1 MRSRKIK
8 RRRRPVLPAVILMSA
23 VTAAACF
30 AHTDAPPAEQS
41 ARVQAAFASAVP
53 EEAAQ
58 ALLSSA
64 APQEAAQAPA
74 PLDVPWIDQREDF
87 PTGCESCCAAM
98 ALQYA
103 GVDCSA
109 DAFIDWYLPTGT
121 APYQNEDGVLI
132 GCDPCEKFPG
142 DPRTDAGWGCYAP
155 VIEKALRDVLWDYD
169 DLTVYDLSGASLQS
183 VYEQSVAQGR
193 PALIWVTIDMEPPQ
207 VSDWF
212 YLEDS
217 DELFE
222 WIYPMHCVVL
232 TGKTEDG
239 YYCNDPMR
247 GKNTFYEKEA
257 VETAF
262 EGLGRQALAIGL

>member
-1 MRSRKIK
+1 M
-8 RRRRPVLPAVILMSA
+8 PAVILMSA
-23 VTAAACF
+23 VTALACF
-30 AHTDAPPAEQS
+30 AYTDAPPAEQS

-58 ALLSSA
+58 AQAIFASA
-64 APQEAAQAPA
+64 APKEAAQEIA
-74 PLDVPWIDQREDF
+74 PLDVPWIDQREEF
-87 PTGCESCCAAM
+87 PTGCESCCAVM
-98 ALQYA
+98 ALQFA

-109 DAFIDWYLPTGT
+109 DTFIDWYLPTGT

-132 GCDPCEKFPG
+132 GCDPREEFPG

-155 VIEKALRDVLWDYD
+155 VIEGALRTILADYD

-183 VYEQSVAQGR
+183 VCQQSVGQGR

-207 VSDWF
+207 ISDQF

-217 DELFE
+217 GELFS
-222 WIYPMHCVVL
+222 WVYPMHCVVL
-232 TGKTEDG
+232 TGETADG

-247 GKNTFYEKEA
+247 GKNCFYEKSA

-262 EGLGRQALAIGL
+262 EGLGCQALVIGT